1 MIMTKIL
8 PGLLGIFA
16 CASIS
21 LAAGPNLTLSKA
33 NELAVE
39 KYAKQ
44 YIAHREGKHILKG
57 ILWVE
62 SKYGKYKSGN
72 GSYGIAQIE
81 IPTAR
86 YVAKKYGFKIPR
98 SNSGI
103 KEMLMRDDRMSIRL
117 AAAYLGLLEKRFGS
131 LDHVIVAYNL
141 GPTKLSGIAR
151 NGRKVTTEYL
161 AKVMDITRRNKRS
174 LRSAKA
180 APPRSLS
187 PVAGRKP
194 SNPEPPLS
202 KSLIEK
208 KPAPDIVS
216 TALPGSQLF
225 YWQDHCDET
234 LRDFGVVTEALS
246 YQNGLRGQNALLEE
260 RVLCELASSVAEG
273 AWGAGLR
280 ASG

>member
-8 PGLLGIFA
+8 PGLLGVFA

-21 LAAGPNLTLSKA
+21 LAAGPDLTLSKA

-62 SKYGKYKSGN
+62 SKYGKYKSGK

-86 YVAKKYGFKIPR
+86 YVAKKFGFKIPR
-98 SNSGI
+98 SNGGI
-103 KEMLMRDDRMSIRL
+103 KEMLMRDDRMSIRI

-161 AKVMDITRRNKRS
+161 AKVMEITRSNKGS
-174 LRSAKA
+174 LRFSKA
-180 APPRSLS
+180 VPPRSLS

-202 KSLIEK
+202 ESLIEK
-208 KPAPDIVS
+208 KAAPDNRSI
-216 TALPGSQLF
+216 ALPGSQHF
-225 YWQDHCDET
+225 YWQDYCDET
-234 LRDFGVVTEALS
+234 PRDFGAVTEALS
-246 YQNGLRGQNALLEE
+246 HQDGLGGQNALLDE
-260 RVLCELASSVAEG
+260 RVLCELASSVG
-273 AWGAGLR
+273 GGAGGPGRR
-280 ASG
+280 A

>member
-21 LAAGPNLTLSKA
+21 MAAPPGVTLSKA

-39 KYAKQ
+39 KYARQ
-44 YIAHREGKHILKG
+44 YIAHKEGKHILKG

-62 SKYGKYKSGN
+62 SKYGKYKSGK

-86 YVAKKYGFKIPR
+86 YVAKKFGFKIPR
-98 SNSGI
+98 SESGV
-103 KEMLMRDDRMSIRL
+103 KEMLMRDDRMSIRI
-117 AAAYLGLLEKRFGS
+117 AAAYLGMLEKRFGT

-151 NGRKVTTEYL
+151 NGRKVTTDYL
-161 AKVMDITRRNKRS
+161 AKVMDITRRNKRTLKVAS
-174 LRSAKA
+174 KRT
-180 APPRSLS
+180 LS
-187 PVAGRKP
+187 PVAGGKAKDP
-194 SNPEPPLS
+194 G
-202 KSLIEK
+202 
-208 KPAPDIVS
+208 
-216 TALPGSQLF
+216 ALPEGQIVKNTSSAITSTTLPGAERF
-225 YWQDHCDET
+225 YWQEYCEET
-234 LRDFGVVTEALS
+234 IRESGMVTEALS
-246 YQNGLRGQNALLEE
+246 YQNGLRGKDALPEE
-260 RVLCELASSVAEG
+260 RVLCELASLAGRG
-273 AWGAGLR
+273 AAGVGLR